1 MGQLAFSILFP
12 AYEKAIGGYG
22 VNSEQN
28 MKREVHF

>member
-12 AYEKAIGGYG
+12 AHEKAIGGYG